1 MRRICKCC
9 VCFVEY
15 ARVMCLFVY
24 LVECESDVCILWSVR
39 VMCLSDVPGW
49 CSSGQ
54 QEMQEL
60 HEPRQVVRQH
70 SGQRR
75 SYGRGGGV
83 RGSATRGGGPRGNG
97 PRGSSRPRGGS
108 TQRFR
113 GVNGLAT
120 CLFLTNDG
128 TVE

>member
-1 MRRICKCC
+1 
-9 VCFVEY
+9 
-15 ARVMCLFVY
+15 
-24 LVECESDVCILWSVR
+24 
-39 VMCLSDVPGW
+39 
-49 CSSGQ
+49 
-54 QEMQEL
+54 MQEL
-60 HEPRQVVRQH
+60 HEPRQVVRQN
-70 SGQRR
+70 SGPRQ
-75 SYGRGGGV
+75 SYRRGGGT
-83 RGSATRGGGPRGNG
+83 RGSVARGGGSRGNG